1 MLVTAGAGAEGGPGL
16 RSAGAICRN
25 LGQIYWRIRH
35 EWSREDDYM
44 SLPVLRLRRQS
55 CLGRPEVVGAAMKGA
70 VLDRAVLNHQGLP
83 GTVLA
88 QRHGERCSGKT
99 LGKEGAMLC
108 GFSSRGP
115 EAVLETPVRARCEG
129 CA

>member
-1 MLVTAGAGAEGGPGL
+1 MLVTAGSEVEGRPGL

-25 LGQIYWRIRH
+25 LGQNYWRIRH

-55 CLGRPEVVGAAMKGA
+55 CLGRPEVAGAALIS
-70 VLDRAVLNHQGLP
+70 V
-83 GTVLA
+83 TVNVA
-88 QRHGERCSGKT
+88 RERR
-99 LGKEGAMLC
+99 GAMLR
-108 GFSSRGP
+108 GFCSGGP
-115 EAVLETPVRARCEG
+115 QAVLETPVGARCEG